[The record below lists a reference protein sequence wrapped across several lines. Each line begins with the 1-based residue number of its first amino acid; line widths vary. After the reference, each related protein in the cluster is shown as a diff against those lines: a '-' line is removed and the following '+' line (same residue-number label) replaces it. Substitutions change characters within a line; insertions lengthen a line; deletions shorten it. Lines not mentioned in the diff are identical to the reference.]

1 MTTIWH
7 RLLAVMIILA
17 AGYAVARTGGAS
29 ACETTQPGANRPLE
43 PQAIEACIGKQ
54 EGSRVY
60 VNDSPGIRAKRNST
74 HK

>member
-29 ACETTQPGANRPLE
+29 AVKRLSRGRTDLWSRRPSKL
-43 PQAIEACIGKQ
+43 A
-54 EGSRVY
+54 
-60 VNDSPGIRAKRNST
+60 
-74 HK
+74 